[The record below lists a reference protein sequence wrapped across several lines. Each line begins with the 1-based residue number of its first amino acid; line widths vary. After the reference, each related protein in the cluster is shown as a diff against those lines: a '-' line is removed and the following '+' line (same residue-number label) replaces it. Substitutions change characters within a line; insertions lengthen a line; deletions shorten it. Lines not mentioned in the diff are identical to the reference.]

1 MPGAPRAQ
9 EFIVPVLVQGSW
21 VQRLPVGGGPV
32 GGQGLMLRVDFREA
46 LTVVWCFNVLGPENQ
61 VFWLWGGRK

>member
-21 VQRLPVGGGPV
+21 VQRLPVGGD
-32 GGQGLMLRVDFREA
+32 RWE
-46 LTVVWCFNVLGPENQ
+46 
-61 VFWLWGGRK
+61 GRD